1 MKQIL
6 EALKIPSLTNLEV
19 GQLINRH
26 LSDLNTID
34 VALRTDVPFNN
45 YSQNLAA
52 MATNYQK
59 GLAQAQ
65 KNEETE
71 KIVLAD
77 ADRDKSVKAFRAG
90 LKLYDLSDNPL
101 EVEAS
106 RSLSILLG
114 PYKNLETL
122 NYEAQTLGMDKL
134 INDLL
139 SPTYNSKVTLLQMD
153 RYVLRMQTTNNN
165 FKPLFSGRMVGTAM
179 TETYDMKTLRAGL
192 ISTYSDFAKYV
203 LAMAKADTDNQLFA
217 KALNLLNTAR
227 KYYNDM
233 ISKRIAPKAEKEKPT
248 V

>member
-1 MKQIL
+1 MTLKL
-6 EALKIPSLTNLEV
+6 ETLATSNLTNLEV

-26 LSDLNTID
+26 LSDLETID
-34 VALRTDVPFNN
+34 PVLRTDAPFSS
-45 YSQNLAA
+45 YTQGLTV

-77 ADRDKSVKAFRAG
+77 ADRDKSVKAFRAC
-90 LKLYDLSDNPL
+90 LKLFDLSDNPQ

-106 RSLSILLG
+106 RSLSILLS

-122 NYEAQTLGMDKL
+122 NYEAQTIGMDKL
-134 INDLL
+134 IGELL
-139 SPTYNSKVTLLQMD
+139 SPAYNNKVSYLQMD
-153 RYVLRMQTTNNN
+153 RYVMRMQATNDA

-192 ISTYSDFAKYV
+192 LNKYSDFANYV
-203 LAMAKADTDNQLFA
+203 LAMAKADTNNQLFGT
-217 KALNLLNTAR
+217 ALNLLNTAR

-233 ISKRIAPKAEKEKPT
+233 VSKRTAPKAAKEKPA